1 MVRRI
6 ENASKIT
13 NLNESYIMKA
23 PQDKVIK
30 DIDEIADINK
40 SIIFQ
45 PETKRATQQ
54 KHKKKR
60 TKKDI
65 LENSNKRKEKQNG
78 FLPPDVAA
86 MQADVEFIKQQ
97 IAQSARSK
105 ESYKNNK
112 SNQSDLVKAK
122 ITNKERAA
130 RERENRKQF
139 GFKNPLRP
147 NKLEMIDYVNAQ
159 REARKSEDKL
169 KSRTITKPL
178 INKRKQSQIN
188 KLYKQMTIKNIDNN
202 RSRNSTKT
210 INAKKAEEKG
220 KIR

>member
-1 MVRRI
+1 MVRMI
-6 ENASKIT
+6 KNASEIT
-13 NLNESYIMKA
+13 DLNKSYIMEA

-30 DIDEIADINK
+30 DIDEITDINK

-45 PETKRATQQ
+45 PETKRTTQQ

-65 LENSNKRKEKQNG
+65 LNNSNKRKEKQNG

-97 IAQSARSK
+97 IAQSARSH
-105 ESYKNNK
+105 ESHKHNK

-139 GFKNPLRP
+139 GFKNPLYP

-159 REARKSEDKL
+159 REARELDKKNL
-169 KSRTITKPL
+169 KQR
-178 INKRKQSQIN
+178 QIN
-188 KLYKQMTIKNIDNN
+188 KLYKRMRRKNIDNN
-202 RSRNSTKT
+202 RSQSSIKT

-220 KIR
+220 NTR